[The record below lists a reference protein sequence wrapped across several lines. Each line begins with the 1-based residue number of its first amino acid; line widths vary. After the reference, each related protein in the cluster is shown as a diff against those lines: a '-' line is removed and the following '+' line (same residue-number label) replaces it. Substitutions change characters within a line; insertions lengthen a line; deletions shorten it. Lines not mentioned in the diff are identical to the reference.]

1 MHQLSDGTLDLLYVM
16 IFWVYQSIDT
26 APAGKQT

>member
-26 APAGKQT
+26 ASAGKQT